1 MKKSNTSTTIYVIA
15 EALKVSASTVS
26 RALRDHPDISAE
38 VTERVKK
45 MAKKLNYKPNAIAQS
60 LKDRKTKV
68 IGVIIPDMMHHFSMS
83 VLNGI
88 EEVAFRKGYHLMM
101 AKTNESYQREVMS
114 IEAMAGQVDGLLVC
128 PAQETKK
135 YDHLKALKQQ
145 EIPLVFFER
154 TAEKVAGHKV
164 VMNDEA
170 IAFTLTE
177 HLIKSGY
184 ERIALLTGA
193 EHLNICRDRLKGY
206 HGALSRY
213 GINLDKALITHTGMS
228 FQEGRIGFQKVM
240 SMPSKPDAIF
250 ATSEQIGLAVYSEA
264 KKMRLQIG
272 NQLGLVAFS
281 SDPLLAL
288 LDPAVTGLG
297 QKGFEMGSMAA
308 QLCINEIENETKNSK
323 SRTETLSN
331 ELIIRK
337 SSIGIQEQS
346 STTGTNSN
354 YLDRKEAGDELV
366 YIY

>member
-1 MKKSNTSTTIYVIA
+1 M
-15 EALKVSASTVS
+15 
-26 RALRDHPDISAE
+26 
-38 VTERVKK
+38 
-45 MAKKLNYKPNAIAQS
+45 
-60 LKDRKTKV
+60 
-68 IGVIIPDMMHHFSMS
+68 
-83 VLNGI
+83 
-88 EEVAFRKGYHLMM
+88 
-101 AKTNESYQREVMS
+101 
-114 IEAMAGQVDGLLVC
+114 
-128 PAQETKK
+128 
-135 YDHLKALKQQ
+135 
-145 EIPLVFFER
+145 
-154 TAEKVAGHKV
+154 
-164 VMNDEA
+164 
-170 IAFTLTE
+170 
-177 HLIKSGY
+177 
-184 ERIALLTGA
+184 
-193 EHLNICRDRLKGY
+193 
-206 HGALSRY
+206 
-213 GINLDKALITHTGMS
+213 ITHTGMS

-264 KKMRLQIG
+264 KKMGLQIG

-337 SSIGIQEQS
+337 SSIGVQEQS
-346 STTGTNSN
+346 STIGTNSN

>member
-38 VTERVKK
+38 ATERVKK

-60 LKDRKTKV
+60 LKERKTKV
-68 IGVIIPDMMHHFSMS
+68 IGVILPDMLHHFSMS

-88 EEVAFRKGYHLMM
+88 EEVAFRKGYHVMV
-101 AKTNESYQREVMS
+101 AKTNESYQREVMNV
-114 IEAMAGQVDGLLVC
+114 EAMAGQVDGLLVC
-128 PAQETKK
+128 LSQETKK

-154 TAEKVAGHKV
+154 VAEKVAGHKV

-184 ERIALLTGA
+184 QRIALLTGG
-193 EHLNICRDRLKGY
+193 EHLNICRERLKGY
-206 HGALSRY
+206 RAALTRY
-213 GINLDKALITHTGMS
+213 GIKADEALITHTGLS

-240 SMPSKPDAIF
+240 SMPNKPDAVF
-250 ATSEQIGLAVYSEA
+250 ATSEQIALAVCSEA
-264 KKMRLQIG
+264 KKMGLQLG
-272 NQLGLVAFS
+272 SQLGLVAFS

-288 LDPAVTGLG
+288 LAPPVTGLG

-308 QLCINEIENETKNSK
+308 QLCINEIENETKNVK

-337 SSIGIQEQS
+337 SSLQSQEEHPLV
-346 STTGTNSN
+346 NSYIN
-354 YLDRKEAGDELV
+354 VKMSDESLV